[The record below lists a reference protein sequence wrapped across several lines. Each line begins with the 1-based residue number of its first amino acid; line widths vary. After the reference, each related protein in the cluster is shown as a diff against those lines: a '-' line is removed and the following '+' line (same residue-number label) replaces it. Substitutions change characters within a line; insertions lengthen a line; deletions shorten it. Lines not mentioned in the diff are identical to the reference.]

1 MLAQLSINESVPA
14 YCIYL
19 NVMLALLYIY
29 TRQCQHESICTQMQ
43 TPVNSQALPARKGSF
58 NDFFCES
65 EAHTEQACQCC
76 AASIGRYTPVTP
88 NMTDSRH
95 GSLKYGLSGSQV
107 QNPWFPRTNSP
118 STNQHVFVFCTKYRK
133 HSRGQIPGED
143 RPAGMASGFHLLP
156 MSVVVPHVVQTAVA
170 LEPMFV
176 VLFLQCL
183 L

>member
-143 RPAGMASGFHLLP
+143 RPAGKKP
-156 MSVVVPHVVQTAVA
+156 
-170 LEPMFV
+170 
-176 VLFLQCL
+176 
-183 L
+183 